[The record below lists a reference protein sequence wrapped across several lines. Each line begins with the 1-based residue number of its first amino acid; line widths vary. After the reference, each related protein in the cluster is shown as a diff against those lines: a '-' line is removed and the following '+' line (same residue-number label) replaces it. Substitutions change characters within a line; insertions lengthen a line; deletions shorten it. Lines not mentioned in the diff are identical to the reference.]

1 MNADRPWY
9 LPVSHEVELFEH
21 AHRQEL
27 PMLLA
32 GPTGCGKTRFL
43 EAMAARLDLP
53 LVTVACHDET
63 SSIDLVGRFLIKGAE
78 TVWQDGPVTRALRSG
93 AILYLDEII
102 EAREDVIVVLH
113 SLTDHRRELY
123 IDRLDE
129 TLTAPAGF
137 MVVASFNPGYA
148 RGFKELRPSTRQRF
162 VVQRFSYPEA
172 KMEAEIVAHEA
183 KLEHGIAK
191 RLVDFANKV
200 RAMEELQLSETV
212 STRLLVT
219 AGKLI
224 SSGVTARLA
233 CNASVVQPITD
244 DQGQLEALRDLANLM
259 F

>member
-1 MNADRPWY
+1 MAPSPERCERA
-9 LPVSHEVELFEH
+9 PV
-21 AHRQEL
+21 
-27 PMLLA
+27 
-32 GPTGCGKTRFL
+32 
-43 EAMAARLDLP
+43 
-53 LVTVACHDET
+53 
-63 SSIDLVGRFLIKGAE
+63 
-78 TVWQDGPVTRALRSG
+78 
-93 AILYLDEII
+93 LYLDEII

-129 TLTAPAGF
+129 TLIAPEGF

-172 KMEAEIVAHEA
+172 KVETEIVAHEA
-183 KLEHGIAK
+183 KLENSPAK
-191 RLVDFANKV
+191 RLVEFASKV
-200 RAMEELQLSETV
+200 RAMEELQLAETV

-224 SSGVTARLA
+224 ASGVAPRVA
-233 CNASVVQPITD
+233 CNAAVVQPITD
-244 DQGQLEALRDLANLM
+244 DRAQLEALQDLANLM